1 MVMRAL
7 VICAFASAAAVVIGA
22 GSAAFALD
30 HSTRD
35 AGPRSPIEL
44 CCISTPQLPPI
55 ETSTPSDVQALIDP
69 TQVTPVNE
77 VKPGLD
83 GANWSCRRPDGSQR
97 CVFDLV
103 TPR

>member
-1 MVMRAL
+1 MVMRA
-7 VICAFASAAAVVIGA
+7 FAVAAAVLIGA

-44 CCISTPQLPPI
+44 CCVGTPPLPPI
-55 ETSTPSDVQALIDP
+55 ETSAPSDSQTLVGLGHVVP
-69 TQVTPVNE
+69 VTDT
-77 VKPGLD
+77 KPGLD

-97 CVFDLV
+97 CVSSLHDQ
-103 TPR
+103 